1 MILEKIES
9 TGIKLAVV
17 PNGLQ
22 ITGEITDQ
30 QLEYLRSNKST
41 LMATLRLRGIAEK
54 RGHDLN
60 DLLRW
65 YKDDLPNLAAMSD
78 EDFLFVVSEYLDNL
92 DRYSPSNRPHCVR
105 CINCLHFAQSDHP
118 HLGRCAA
125 NVPPP
130 NCGLFWDNDRRGCD
144 KFTESTQEAAACL
157 QRQTAHGC

>member
-105 CINCLHFAQSDHP
+105 CINCLHFTQSDHP
-118 HLGRCAA
+118 HLGRCGAGVNQSA
-125 NVPPP
+125 PA
-130 NCGLFWDNDRRGCD
+130 GFWDTHLRGCG
-144 KFTESTQEAAACL
+144 KYIEV
-157 QRQTAHGC
+157 TARSMK